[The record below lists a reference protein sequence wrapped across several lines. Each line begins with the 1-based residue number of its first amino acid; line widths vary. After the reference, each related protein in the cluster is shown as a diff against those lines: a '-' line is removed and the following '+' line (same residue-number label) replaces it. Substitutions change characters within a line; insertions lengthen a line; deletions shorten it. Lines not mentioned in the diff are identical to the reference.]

1 MIFICYGVIWDAGAG
16 AAQLLHT
23 IPNGLCNYRELLHF
37 LRAILI
43 YYPRAAK
50 LASLAPGRK
59 MAMAPARGQGRV
71 ERMRGLPALMFSF
84 DQGNIIEIY

>member
-1 MIFICYGVIWDAGAG
+1 MALFGTLEPVLHNFSTLFLMVCVITGNFY
-16 AAQLLHT
+16 T
-23 IPNGLCNYRELLHF
+23 FCERF
-37 LRAILI
+37 LI